1 MDSYSDPSK
10 PRVSEDKEHGAPY
23 RCTVPTNPSIY
34 KASRVILG
42 KVKTWSWQ
50 CLLLS
55 SFSVIS
61 IATFVYQKRT
71 ILFWKWLL
79 GSLLQDYVVH
89 CTVQLYSVHCTECT
103 WKKLFLICTREK
115 YFICFSS
122 IFVFK
127 QAKEK
132 IYFQV
137 QPLKM
142 YFKKILKP
150 CDKKKRQHEDI
161 QFWNWGPAT
170 IWHNILYK

>member
-34 KASRVILG
+34 KASKVILG

-89 CTVQLYSVHCTECT
+89 CTVIGVIDTTIPTILSFQIHNISLLLIYFTFFIALQSTT
-103 WKKLFLICTREK
+103 ILFNLFLCSLLSTFLQHTLI
-115 YFICFSS
+115 
-122 IFVFK
+122 
-127 QAKEK
+127 
-132 IYFQV
+132 
-137 QPLKM
+137 PLKT
-142 YFKKILKP
+142 
-150 CDKKKRQHEDI
+150 
-161 QFWNWGPAT
+161 AT
-170 IWHNILYK
+170 SSSSTSFCFFFLLSKVFF